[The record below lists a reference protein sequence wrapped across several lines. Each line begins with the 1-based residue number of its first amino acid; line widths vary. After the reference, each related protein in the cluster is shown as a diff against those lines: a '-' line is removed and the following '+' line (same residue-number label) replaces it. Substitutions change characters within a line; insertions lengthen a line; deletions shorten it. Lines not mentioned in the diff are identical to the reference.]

1 MTLVT
6 RVGLWLF
13 ALALVVYAF
22 TAGGSL
28 TTTDA
33 VASYEVT
40 RAMVEDGSVAMR
52 GNLLG
57 QEAERGRDG
66 RFYSPFGI
74 GQPLYNMPFYL
85 GAKLLTQATGLR
97 VGKPDTLP
105 KAVVALGQTL
115 IVAAIVRETF
125 LLAAL
130 VVGDLASALLAAV
143 TLAFASVLWPY
154 SGFGF
159 NQPLT
164 CLTLVAAA
172 RQAFAGTRNDS
183 LRCLLG
189 AGFWL
194 AGALLTRHEMALA
207 FVPFAVWVWF
217 DGGSP
222 FATRVR
228 RLLALAPGLL
238 IGVAVWMTYNAVR
251 FGHPLNA
258 GQDNGP
264 AFGSPIV
271 DGLLGLLASPSASLF
286 LYSPFA
292 AAGVVGLIAL
302 ARRDRSAAIFFS
314 ALIALFV
321 IFYATLGNWLGGR
334 SYGSRYLVIVLPF
347 LAVGWAALLARL
359 APRPRLVAFVLAAVC
374 GAALQMPGVLMDY
387 AKVSQAIGA
396 EHRPFTTEERQ
407 WRWEASP
414 LVLNSR
420 ALARALPDN
429 IAYVIGRR
437 SPPAIAVATS
447 DQDRTFSQQFNFS
460 LDLWWLYLYYLHVLP
475 RWAVAMI
482 VVIAALAFCIFGSGL
497 RRAVR
502 PSGSL
507 Y

>member
-6 RVGLWLF
+6 RVGVWLF
-13 ALALVVYAF
+13 ALALAVYVF

-40 RAMVEDGSVAMR
+40 RAMVDEGSVAMR

-66 RFYSPFGI
+66 RYYSPFGI
-74 GQPLYNMPFYL
+74 GQSLYNVPFYL

-97 VGKPDTLP
+97 VGKSDTLP
-105 KAVVALGQTL
+105 KAIVALGQT
-115 IVAAIVRETF
+115 VVAAAIVRETF
-125 LLAAL
+125 LLAAG
-130 VVGDLASALLAAV
+130 VAGDLASALLAAV
-143 TLAFASVLWPY
+143 TLAFASALWPY

-172 RQAFAGTRNDS
+172 RQAFAGTRTDS

-194 AGALLTRHEMALA
+194 AASLLTRHEMALA

-217 DGGSP
+217 DGGP
-222 FATRVR
+222 PLAARVR
-228 RLLALAPGLL
+228 RLSALAPGLL
-238 IGVAVWMTYNAVR
+238 IGIAVWMTYNVVR

-258 GQDNGP
+258 GQDSGP
-264 AFGSPIV
+264 GFGSPIV

-292 AAGVVGLIAL
+292 AAGVVGLMAL
-302 ARRDRSAAIFFS
+302 ARRDRSAAAFFG
-314 ALIALFV
+314 ALIGLFV
-321 IFYATLGNWLGGR
+321 IFYATLGNWLAGR

-359 APRPRLVAFVLAAVC
+359 APRPRLAAFVLAVIC
-374 GAALQMPGVLMDY
+374 GAALQVPGVLMDY
-387 AKVSQAIGA
+387 AKVSQAVGA
-396 EHRPFTTEERQ
+396 ARRPFTTEERQ
-407 WRWEASP
+407 WRWDASP

-429 IAYVIGRR
+429 IAYLSGRR
-437 SPPAIAVATS
+437 SPPAVAVTAS
-447 DQDRTFSQQFNFS
+447 DQDRTFSQQFSFS
-460 LDLWWLYLYYLHVLP
+460 LDLWWIYLYYLHVLP
-475 RWAVAMI
+475 RWAIAI
-482 VVIAALAFCIFGSGL
+482 IAAMEALALWIVGRGL
-497 RRAVR
+497 RRALR
-502 PSGSL
+502 LSGSL